1 MKIINILLVEDN
13 LGDIRLTEEALKEYK
28 VQVNLDVAQDGE
40 EAMSF
45 LRKEG
50 KYADARTPDL
60 IFLDLNMPK
69 KDGRQVLREIKNDP
83 KLKSIPVVVLTIS
96 KAESDVV
103 QAYELHANC
112 YVVKPLDF
120 NQFSEVVKQI
130 VEFWFGI
137 VKLPNKN
144 SNE

>member
-1 MKIINILLVEDN
+1 MNDVNILLVEDN
-13 LGDIRLTEEALKEYK
+13 LGDIRLTEEALKEYEIK
-28 VQVNLDVAQDGE
+28 VNLDVAVDGE

-69 KDGRQVLREIKNDP
+69 KDGRQVLREIKDDP